1 MWTPGEFDF
10 RVVSDD
16 SVRPNRTVN
25 KVAEAVRLS
34 AIAVVGQLRRIGQQ
48 YTGYLSFKRWQWTMA
63 AVISSVGR
71 DRPTAVGELKVLYL
85 HVTFS

>member
-25 KVAEAVRLS
+25 KVAEAVRFS
-34 AIAVVGQLRRIGQQ
+34 AE
-48 YTGYLSFKRWQWTMA
+48 
-63 AVISSVGR
+63 
-71 DRPTAVGELKVLYL
+71 D
-85 HVTFS
+85 